1 MALPHAGNGA
11 FSQFAAETVSC
22 GKWKR
27 RNQQCG
33 RCVPCLIRR
42 ASLHAAGVPD
52 GTDYQYP
59 DLQAVMTD
67 EGGRDDLVAV
77 QAALI
82 RGGDA
87 ERHVMSAGPLP
98 TTATDRRAYVDVAER
113 GMVELRQYLASEGF
127 AV

>member
-1 MALPHAGNGA
+1 
-11 FSQFAAETVSC
+11 
-22 GKWKR
+22 
-27 RNQQCG
+27 
-33 RCVPCLIRR
+33 
-42 ASLHAAGVPD
+42 
-52 GTDYQYP
+52 
-59 DLQAVMTD
+59 MTD

-113 GMVELRQYLASEGF
+113 GMDELRQYLASEGF